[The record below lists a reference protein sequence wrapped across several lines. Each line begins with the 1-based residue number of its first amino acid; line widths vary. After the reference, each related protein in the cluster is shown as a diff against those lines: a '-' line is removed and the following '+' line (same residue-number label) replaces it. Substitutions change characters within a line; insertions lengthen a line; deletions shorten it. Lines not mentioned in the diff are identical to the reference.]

1 MDQNNFYQVIRDI
14 VQNELKKSNLQTGQW
29 HLGTINQVKT
39 SKLLSVFV
47 DGSTT
52 AQDIPCNPDVTFT
65 AGSKVF
71 VLYVN
76 GDTKNKFVPFKRGI

>member
-1 MDQNNFYQVIRDI
+1 MTNDELINIISTV
-14 VQNELKKSNLQTGQW
+14 VQNELKKSNLHNGQW
-29 HLGTINQVKT
+29 HLGTVDQVKT

-52 AQDIPCNPDVTFT
+52 AQDIPCNPDITFT
-65 AGSKVF
+65 VGSRVF

-76 GDTKNKFVPFKRGI
+76 GDTKNKFIPFKRGI